1 MNFIL
6 GMNQDKDESFADLT
20 SIGNL
25 SCCNCLAKKQKV
37 SKDEMYFGF
46 NMAQN
51 AAISP
56 MLTSNNIY
64 DMVHKDFSESSDD
77 EIHHMTARGL
87 NSRANSQWFRGDLI
101 DINDVNE
108 DSSSCSEDDEQAII
122 YTGGYCLGKED
133 DW

>member
-87 NSRANSQWFRGDLI
+87 NSRANSQ
-101 DINDVNE
+101 
-108 DSSSCSEDDEQAII
+108 
-122 YTGGYCLGKED
+122 
-133 DW
+133 